1 MSSSYKKVR
10 FLLSYSSR
18 EALDIETSTTV
29 PRINWWFPPLLDKE
43 DHRFMFINYRKA
55 KTNIDQIFW
64 PAPNSLCLIYI
75 IYKLPMS
82 PWRISTY
89 WPTPVGIRTIGSY
102 AIKFTHLINDYD
114 KLYGD
119 ASIFL
124 FRLLSAHKSSV
135 KRTKSIYVIACY
147 AIDACRVEVA
157 GHICMIDVRMA
168 WEKRPSKPFANS
180 AGLMNLGAA
189 RSSRVL

>member
-1 MSSSYKKVR
+1 M
-10 FLLSYSSR
+10 
-18 EALDIETSTTV
+18 V
-29 PRINWWFPPLLDKE
+29 PPPLLDKE

-64 PAPNSLCLIYI
+64 PAPNSLCLICL
-75 IYKLPMS
+75 IYKRPIT

-89 WPTPVGIRTIGSY
+89 WPTPVGVRTIDSC
-102 AIKFTHLINDYD
+102 AIKFTHFIDD
-114 KLYGD
+114 HEKLYGD
-119 ASIFL
+119 ASIWS
-124 FRLLSAHKSSV
+124 FRLLSADKSSV

-157 GHICMIDVRMA
+157 GQICMIDVRMA